1 MRLFP
6 FRRRHEVPAATLDD
20 LLVTEDLL
28 RRAADDVF
36 EVRGAQIRGGIV
48 VFRGR
53 LRIEPRRA
61 LDALLER
68 FRPFGYTPF
77 LRVEGGEVVMQ
88 VWPLADT
95 SAPARV
101 GLNVLLFLLTCLT
114 TLIAGSG
121 AFLSFDPFQHP
132 ARVLMGAPFAFTLL
146 SILGVHEF
154 GHYFTARARGA
165 AVSLPY
171 FIPAP
176 PFIFM
181 AGTLGAIIRMRS
193 AARDRNALF
202 DIAAAGPLAGLAIAV
217 PAALLGLAWSTV
229 VPAAPGPH
237 LVFGESLLTRALVW
251 LRFGALPDGMVVSTH
266 PIADAAWFGF
276 LVTALNLLPAGQLD
290 GGRIAFALSPRRHRT
305 LGRLTVAGLAGLGV
319 VVAGTLYVMRP
330 DWTSLIPGVNWI
342 VLAAL
347 IRFVLGYAHGPLL
360 DPMEPLTRGRR
371 LVGILCLVL
380 LVLMLPPVLIHAD

>member
-1 MRLFP
+1 MAERPL
-6 FRRRHEVPAATLDD
+6 
-20 LLVTEDLL
+20 
-28 RRAADDVF
+28 AADPF
-36 EVRGAQIRGGIV
+36 TTTNGHTH
-48 VFRGR
+48 
-53 LRIEPRRA
+53 PR
-61 LDALLER
+61 
-68 FRPFGYTPF
+68 P
-77 LRVEGGEVVMQ
+77 
-88 VWPLADT
+88 
-95 SAPARV
+95 SAPARRRERRPIW
-101 GLNVLLFLLTCLT
+101 NVVLFLLTCLT
-114 TLIAGSG
+114 TLLAGTMFSG
-121 AFLSFDPFQHP
+121 SPTFD
-132 ARVLMGAPFAFTLL
+132 AYRVSREPFAWMLSGVPFAATLM
-146 SILGVHEF
+146 SILVVHEF

-176 PFIFM
+176 PFMFM

-305 LGRLTVAGLAGLGV
+305 LGRLTVAGLAALGV

>member
-1 MRLFP
+1 MAERPL
-6 FRRRHEVPAATLDD
+6 
-20 LLVTEDLL
+20 
-28 RRAADDVF
+28 AADPF
-36 EVRGAQIRGGIV
+36 TTTNGHAH
-48 VFRGR
+48 
-53 LRIEPRRA
+53 PR
-61 LDALLER
+61 
-68 FRPFGYTPF
+68 P
-77 LRVEGGEVVMQ
+77 
-88 VWPLADT
+88 
-95 SAPARV
+95 SAPARRRERRPIW
-101 GLNVLLFLLTCLT
+101 NVVLFLLTCLT
-114 TLIAGSG
+114 TLLAGTMFSG
-121 AFLSFDPFQHP
+121 SPTFD
-132 ARVLMGAPFAFTLL
+132 AYRVSREPFAWMLSGVPFAATLL
-146 SILGVHEF
+146 CILVVHEF

-176 PFIFM
+176 PIFM

-217 PAALLGLAWSTV
+217 PAALLDLAWSTL
-229 VPAAPGPH
+229 VPVPPGPH

-276 LVTALNLLPAGQLD
+276 LVTALNLMPAGQLD

-305 LGRLTVAGLAGLGV
+305 LGRLTVAALATLGV
-319 VVAGTLYVMRP
+319 VVAGVLYVMRP
-330 DWTSLIPGVNWI
+330 DWTSLMPGVNWI

-371 LVGILCLVL
+371 IVGIACFVL
-380 LVLMLPPVLIHAD
+380 LVLMLPTALIYAD

>member
-1 MRLFP
+1 MAERPL
-6 FRRRHEVPAATLDD
+6 
-20 LLVTEDLL
+20 
-28 RRAADDVF
+28 AADPF
-36 EVRGAQIRGGIV
+36 TTTNGHPH
-48 VFRGR
+48 
-53 LRIEPRRA
+53 PR
-61 LDALLER
+61 
-68 FRPFGYTPF
+68 P
-77 LRVEGGEVVMQ
+77 
-88 VWPLADT
+88 
-95 SAPARV
+95 SAPARRRERRPIW
-101 GLNVLLFLLTCLT
+101 NVVLFLLTCLT
-114 TLIAGSG
+114 TLLAGTMFSG
-121 AFLSFDPFQHP
+121 SLTFD
-132 ARVLMGAPFAFTLL
+132 AYRVSREPFAWMLSGVPFAATLM
-146 SILGVHEF
+146 SILVVHEF

-217 PAALLGLAWSTV
+217 PAVLLGLAWSTV

-305 LGRLTVAGLAGLGV
+305 LGRLTVAGLAALGV

>member
-1 MRLFP
+1 MAERPLAADP
-6 FRRRHEVPAATLDD
+6 FTTTNGHTYPRSPVPARRRE
-20 LLVTEDLL
+20 
-28 RRAADDVF
+28 
-36 EVRGAQIRGGIV
+36 RGPIWNV
-48 VFRGR
+48 V
-53 LRIEPRRA
+53 
-61 LDALLER
+61 
-68 FRPFGYTPF
+68 
-77 LRVEGGEVVMQ
+77 
-88 VWPLADT
+88 
-95 SAPARV
+95 
-101 GLNVLLFLLTCLT
+101 LFLLTCLT
-114 TLIAGSG
+114 TLLAGTMFSG
-121 AFLSFDPFQHP
+121 SPTFDAYRASREPLAWMLSG
-132 ARVLMGAPFAFTLL
+132 VPFAATLL
-146 SILGVHEF
+146 GILVVHEF

-176 PFIFM
+176 PLIFM

-202 DIAAAGPLAGLAIAV
+202 DIAAAGPLAGLAVAV

-229 VPAAPGPH
+229 VPAPPGPH

-290 GGRIAFALSPRRHRT
+290 GGRIGFALSPRHHRT
-305 LGRLTVAGLAGLGV
+305 LGRLTVAALATLGI
-319 VVAGTLYVMRP
+319 VVAGVFYVTRP
-330 DWTSLIPGVNWI
+330 DWTSMIPGVNWL

-371 LVGILCLVL
+371 IVGLACLLL
-380 LVLMLPPVLIHAD
+380 LVLMVPPVLIHAD